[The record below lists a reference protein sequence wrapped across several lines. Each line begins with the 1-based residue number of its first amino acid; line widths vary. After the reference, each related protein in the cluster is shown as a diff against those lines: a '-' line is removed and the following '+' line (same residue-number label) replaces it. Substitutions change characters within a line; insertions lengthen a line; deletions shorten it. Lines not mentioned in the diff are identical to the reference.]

1 MRSEELERSIGTR
14 RCFLPLP
21 FQSRI
26 RTRNQPLQP
35 FFLTTIIRACSLR
48 AILRLLTS
56 EGGSPLR
63 FLVQCRK
70 KQLRLR
76 KRRKT
81 KPMLF
86 SCFFSL
92 VSASSSGSL
101 ALSLVRF
108 IRSKRRALSLALV
121 LSRTMPAALLAQQ
134 RASSGLSAS
143 ISGEDQESRRRR
155 PGPRKS
161 TQTPPS
167 STARFEPA
175 RSSRRIDSTVAQSSS
190 TGSSAGTSGKGF
202 RRAAKQ
208 NAAPISIRQTTRP
221 TTTLPLL
228 LLPLLRPPLPISTKE
243 PSAESLAPR
252 RRRPRPPNPWSR
264 Q

>member
-35 FFLTTIIRACSLR
+35 FFLNTIIRACSLR

-92 VSASSSGSL
+92 VSAFSGSL

-108 IRSKRRALSLALV
+108 IRSKRRALSLSLV

-143 ISGEDQESRRRR
+143 ISGDAVR

-161 TQTPPS
+161 TPTPPS

-208 NAAPISIRQTTRP
+208 NAAPISITVDEADDDAAAAAAAAP
-221 TTTLPLL
+221 
-228 LLPLLRPPLPISTKE
+228 STATATPNFNE
-243 PSAESLAPR
+243 GAFR
-252 RRRPRPPNPWSR
+252 RVPRPPPPPPPPPSPWSR